1 MHMLNESSKVLLLL
15 SLLKGI
21 SFSIPILACLYTNAD
36 VFFFLILLD
45 RSVAGSFS
53 AELLSYVH

>member
-21 SFSIPILACLYTNAD
+21 SFSIPVLACLYTSAD
-36 VFFFLILLD
+36 VFFLILLD